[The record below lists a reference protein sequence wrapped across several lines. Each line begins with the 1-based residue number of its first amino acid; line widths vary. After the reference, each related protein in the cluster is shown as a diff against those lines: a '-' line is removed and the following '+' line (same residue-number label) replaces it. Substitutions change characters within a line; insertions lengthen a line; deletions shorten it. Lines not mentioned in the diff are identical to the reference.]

1 MAKKF
6 MRYFVISARL
16 STGFGIKVFF
26 LSYSLSVFLD
36 LFFSGL
42 QITYIIESNKWLF
55 QVYLLIGLQLKPVF
69 PKVLSWSSVISPVY
83 Q

>member
-6 MRYFVISARL
+6 VRYLVISARL

-42 QITYIIESNKWLF
+42 QITYIIESKEWLL
-55 QVYLLIGLQLKPVF
+55 QVYLLIGPQLKPVF
-69 PKVLSWSSVISPVY
+69 PKVLYRSYVISPVY

>member
-1 MAKKF
+1 M
-6 MRYFVISARL
+6 ISARL

-42 QITYIIESNKWLF
+42 RITYINRKQRVVIPGVSSN
-55 QVYLLIGLQLKPVF
+55 
-69 PKVLSWSSVISPVY
+69 WSSVEAGVL
-83 Q
+83 